1 MVNLKEK
8 RRIKLVDKINKPE
21 SVYASE
27 MLGNV
32 LTLLFV
38 GIDLACLYSVWNGV
52 QTENPIMIILIATG
66 CAVCL
71 DVPLAI
77 AAHAFAAYKQGV
89 SNKSKAYTILI
100 ISVVLFVIAFVF
112 TLVFRV
118 INKDVFDT
126 SSASG
131 LVNTMNSN
139 ADVVEQGESDTQKI
153 MIAAL
158 FTGVLPLL
166 TSLASFVVNYFSA
179 KPLDKKIAQLKK
191 SKITCESIV
200 AEYEAIFEESETAE
214 EHCSELMAR
223 EKDIFKAEKQKVYT
237 ESEIAKQNVRLE
249 IMKKIQ
255 ASPEAI
261 TQITEESKKLINKND
276 YDVSNSQLLSYV
288 KKLTEVENRKGEFKN
303 EDVQ

>member
-1 MVNLKEK
+1 MTNIKSNK
-8 RRIKLVDKINKPE
+8 RAKLIDKINKPD
-21 SVYASE
+21 SIYASE
-27 MLGNV
+27 ALGNV

-38 GIDLACLYSVWNGV
+38 GIDLACLYSVWNSI
-52 QTENPIMIILIATG
+52 QTENPIMIVLIAVG

-77 AAHAFAAYKQGV
+77 AAHAFAAYKQGI

-112 TLVFRV
+112 ALVFRV

-126 SSASG
+126 SSTTG

-139 ADVVEQGESDTQKI
+139 ADIVEQRESDTPKI

-179 KPLDKKIAQLKK
+179 RPLDKKIAQLKK
-191 SKITCESIV
+191 SKIAYESIV
-200 AEYEAIFEESETAE
+200 AEYEAVLDESETAE

-223 EKDIFKAEKQKVYT
+223 EKDIFEAEKQKVYT

-288 KKLTEVENRKGEFKN
+288 KKLTEVENRKGEFRN

>member
-21 SVYASE
+21 SVYDSE

-52 QTENPIMIILIATG
+52 QTENPITIMLIAIG

-71 DVPLAI
+71 DIPLAI
-77 AAHAFAAYKQGV
+77 AAHAFAAYKQGI

-139 ADVVEQGESDTQKI
+139 ADIVEQGESDTPKI

-191 SKITCESIV
+191 SKITYESIV
-200 AEYEAIFEESETAE
+200 AEYEAVLEESETAE
-214 EHCSELMAR
+214 GHCSELMAR
-223 EKDIFKAEKQKVYT
+223 EKDVFEAEKQKVYT

-255 ASPEAI
+255 ASPETI

-288 KKLTEVENRKGEFKN
+288 KKLTEVENRKGEFRN

>member
-52 QTENPIMIILIATG
+52 QTENPIMIILIAIG

-77 AAHAFAAYKQGV
+77 AAHAFAAYKQGI

-139 ADVVEQGESDTQKI
+139 ADIVEQGESDTPKI

-191 SKITCESIV
+191 SKITYESII
-200 AEYEAIFEESETAE
+200 AEYEAILEESETAE

-223 EKDIFKAEKQKVYT
+223 EKDIFEAEKQKVYT

-288 KKLTEVENRKGEFKN
+288 KKLTEVENRKGEFRN

>member
-52 QTENPIMIILIATG
+52 QTENPIMIILIAIG

-77 AAHAFAAYKQGV
+77 AAHAFAAYKQGI

-139 ADVVEQGESDTQKI
+139 ADIVEQGESDTPKI

-179 KPLDKKIAQLKK
+179 RPLDKKIAQLKK
-191 SKITCESIV
+191 SKITYESII
-200 AEYEAIFEESETAE
+200 AEYEAILEESETAE

-223 EKDIFKAEKQKVYT
+223 KKDIFEAEKQKVYT

-288 KKLTEVENRKGEFKN
+288 KKLTEVENRKGEFRN